1 MACNLQWI
9 FYRPVSGEGEPL
21 VRALLNERPLRLP
34 VTDREGMCAWSDL
47 KRHLAERCDTAFAIL
62 NKDQTPNNL

>member
-1 MACNLQWI
+1 M
-9 FYRPVSGEGEPL
+9 
-21 VRALLNERPLRLP
+21 RALLNERPLRLP